1 MIINQR
7 CCCSI
12 NQSHLSIINIFFVD
26 IAKFWIAFIVVEPVN
41 VIYIFNVTYV
51 NYQIFIILKESFES
65 DITYINYQIFTK
77 SEREWAYDMLHMLD
91 KLQLKEVAMFRG
103 SYI

>member
-1 MIINQR
+1 MDL
-7 CCCSI
+7 
-12 NQSHLSIINIFFVD
+12 HLQCNLCQLSN
-26 IAKFWIAFIVVEPVN
+26 
-41 VIYIFNVTYV
+41 
-51 NYQIFIILKESFES
+51 FIILKESFES

-91 KLQLKEVAMFRG
+91 KLELKEVAMFSG

>member
-1 MIINQR
+1 MSTI
-7 CCCSI
+7 
-12 NQSHLSIINIFFVD
+12 
-26 IAKFWIAFIVVEPVN
+26 K
-41 VIYIFNVTYV
+41 Y
-51 NYQIFIILKESFES
+51 IILKESFES

-91 KLQLKEVAMFRG
+91 KLELKEVAMFSG